1 MTLLISGQI
10 EEGAALPTIRISDD
24 SLKRLK
30 AWAEPLEDSAD
41 SALRKALDAAER
53 FRAGGAPEARSL
65 EDAGGPWRPEPG
77 TAPRP
82 RLAQDGLRRPLLET
96 LHALGG
102 RARVR
107 DLRPAIGERLAS
119 RLGSGDFDRLKSG
132 EERWWNAVQWE
143 RYKLK
148 EEGYLR
154 ADSRRGVWELSE
166 KGSAFVAAG
175 SADAPQGFVDHL
187 LAIPDVGEDSDFDR
201 PRSGPRRVEL

>member
-10 EEGAALPTIRISDD
+10 EEGAVLPTIRISDD

-65 EDAGGPWRPEPG
+65 EDAGAPWRPEPG

-102 RARVR
+102 RAHVR
-107 DLRPAIGERLAS
+107 DLRPAIRERLAS
-119 RLGSGDFDRLKSG
+119 RLGGGDFDRLESG
-132 EERWWNAVQWE
+132 EERWWNAVQGE

-154 ADSRRGVWELSE
+154 AGSRRGVWELSE
-166 KGSAFVAAG
+166 KGNAFVA
-175 SADAPQGFVDHL
+175 DAPAGFVDHL
-187 LAIPDVGEDSDFDR
+187 LAFPDVGEDSDFDR

>member
-1 MTLLISGQI
+1 M
-10 EEGAALPTIRISDD
+10 PTIRISDD

-41 SALRKALDAAER
+41 SALGKALDAAER
-53 FRAGGAPEARSL
+53 VRAGSVPAARSL
-65 EDAGGPWRPEPG
+65 EDAGASWRPEPA
-77 TAPRP
+77 TEPRP
-82 RLAQDGLRRPLLET
+82 RTPQDEFRRPLLET

-107 DLRPAIGERLAS
+107 DLRPAIGERLAA
-119 RLGSGDFDRLKSG
+119 RLGGGDFDRLKSG
-132 EERWWNAVQWE
+132 AVYWWNAVQWQ
-143 RYKLK
+143 RQKLK

-201 PRSGPRRVEL
+201 PRSGPRRVEP